1 MAGIN
6 INLKAVSLGGPQGP
20 RGPQGGQ
27 GPQGEKG
34 ERGEKG
40 DQGEPFKY
48 EDFSTE
54 QLEALRGPKG
64 DQGEKGEKGEQG
76 EQGMRGEKGE
86 KGEVGEGVKI
96 SGAVDSAKEL
106 PTDLASDN
114 VGVAFLVRADG
125 KVHIWDGEKW
135 LDTDFK
141 GPKGDKGDKG
151 DTGDALTFD
160 MLTDEQKAALKG
172 EKGEKGEPGQ
182 DGANGS
188 DGEDGSDGTD
198 GYSPVVNLTQV
209 DDTTATLSISSKN
222 DDGEIVT
229 KSVTFGGTYSVA
241 DEEEM

>member
-1 MAGIN
+1 MAGII
-6 INLKAVSLGGPQGP
+6 INLKGVSMGGPQGP
-20 RGPQGGQ
+20 RGPQGIQ
-27 GPQGEKG
+27 GPQGERG

-54 QLEALRGPKG
+54 QLNALKGPQG
-64 DQGEKGEKGEQG
+64 ERGEKGEKGEQG
-76 EQGMRGEKGE
+76 EQGIRGEKGE
-86 KGEVGEGVKI
+86 KGEIGEGIKI
-96 SGAVDSAKEL
+96 AGAFDTKDQL

-114 VGVAFLVRADG
+114 IGVAFLVRADS
-125 KVHIWDGEKW
+125 KVYIWDGEKW

-160 MLTDEQKAALKG
+160 MLTDGQKAALKG
-172 EKGEKGEPGQ
+172 EKGDPGQ

-188 DGEDGSDGTD
+188 DGKNGADGAD

-209 DDTTATLSISSKN
+209 NDTTASLTVSSKN
-222 DDGEIVT
+222 AEGEIVSQ
-229 KSVTFGGTYSVA
+229 SVTFGGNYSIA